1 MFSLI
6 IMPLPKN
13 WEENKTDPNFKG
25 LFKSQKNTVIILAAS
40 AVFIIVFGVWQV
52 SARINRPFNYQA
64 TTATDSSDADYNNLL
79 KNTDTDQDGLSDYD
93 EIYVYKTSPYLED
106 TDSDGLPDKKEV
118 DNGTDP
124 NCPQGKDCSA
134 AIDTSAAATINA
146 SSTPADA
153 DSSTGLNSTS
163 ASETALQNA
172 LNGQSDAAALRQLL
186 IESGASAE
194 ELSQISDADLMRS
207 YQETLQS
214 QTSNQ

>member
-1 MFSLI
+1 
-6 IMPLPKN
+6 MPLSKN
-13 WEENKTDPNFKG
+13 WEENKTDSNFKG

-52 SARINRPFNYQA
+52 SARINRPFNYQ
-64 TTATDSSDADYNNLL
+64 TATVTDLSNADYINLL
-79 KNTDTDQDGLSDYD
+79 KNTDTDKDGLSDYD

-106 TDSDGLPDKKEV
+106 TDSDGLSDKQEV

-134 AIDTSAAATINA
+134 AIDTSTAATINA
-146 SSTPADA
+146 SGTPADA
-153 DSSTGLNSTS
+153 GSSIGLNSTS
-163 ASETALQNA
+163 ANEAALQSA

-186 IESGASAE
+186 IESGKTVE

-207 YQETLQS
+207 YQEILQS
-214 QTSNQ
+214 QTPSQ

>member
-1 MFSLI
+1 
-6 IMPLPKN
+6 MPLQKN

-25 LFKSQKNTVIILAAS
+25 LLKPQKNTVIILAAS
-40 AVFIIVFGVWQV
+40 AVFIIVFWVWQM
-52 SARINRPFNYQA
+52 SARINRPFNYQ
-64 TTATDSSDADYNNLL
+64 TATVTDLSDADYINFL

-106 TDSDGLPDKKEV
+106 TDSDGLSDKKEV

-124 NCPQGKDCSA
+124 NCPQGKDCNV
-134 AIDTSAAATINA
+134 AIDTSAAAAINA
-146 SSTPADA
+146 SSTLIGTSSLTNL
-153 DSSTGLNSTS
+153 SSTG
-163 ASETALQNA
+163 ADETALQNA

-214 QTSNQ
+214 QAPSQ